1 MGANDVTNRRSR
13 LSSEE
18 RSHTKALVQRQSEMQ
33 ETIYILYERVAE
45 LGAQVTNDRVIILK
59 AREDIDIYTKITSN
73 LVEEVARLKER
84 RLVSATGRDDDD
96 GDRGDDHPPYHSF
109 TAGESGN

>member
-45 LGAQVTNDRVIILK
+45 LGAQR
-59 AREDIDIYTKITSN
+59 
-73 LVEEVARLKER
+73 
-84 RLVSATGRDDDD
+84 
-96 GDRGDDHPPYHSF
+96 
-109 TAGESGN
+109 